1 MSSLA
6 DILKGNGFDVG
17 DEFASNTDEYNRLMD
32 SIRKGTGSF
41 QQVYDFTDRTGQA
54 ASNYLKKQCESQLVN
69 GQVPQEVADSVVN
82 PVLQSVSQVSSE
94 TANALCSAEN
104 HKKGINVTL
113 QNPPVDKSTANGMS
127 NKLISGP
134 YDQTKWIIG
143 DGPVSNLAMH
153 SVDQTIQANAEF
165 ITKSGRR
172 ARIRRRSEA
181 NCCDWCE
188 NLAGEWDYGEEP
200 KDVYRRHNNCRCVV
214 EYIVDGKAQN
224 VWNKSDVHPDKYI
237 HGDSNSNDNDDNSD
251 SEVIDVKDEYLKS
264 NKPSYPVEIPDGY
277 DNKRVSHE
285 DEKNTAKWLTDL
297 FGGHVSLIR
306 EDFDKKYPDFLW
318 EGKYWDLKTPIKLGK
333 YNIQKLL
340 ETAKVQILEKPG
352 GVIIE
357 ISKIKESDSKIIDSI
372 KNAIIQKNYEYD
384 VIVKKVDSLI
394 GVYRKK
400 RH

>member
-6 DILKGNGFDVG
+6 DILKGNGLDVG

-32 SIRKGTGSF
+32 SISKGTGSF

-134 YDQTKWIIG
+134 YDQIKWIIG

-224 VWNKSDVHPDKYI
+224 VWDKSDIHPDQRVHEISFEKPKDTAI
-237 HGDSNSNDNDDNSD
+237 LDLIEKG
-251 SEVIDVKDEYLKS
+251 VVKDEINVNLQSQHCSDTRNTDSTKS
-264 NKPSYPVEIPDGY
+264 YIYGDMQ
-277 DNKRVSHE
+277 
-285 DEKNTAKWLTDL
+285 TAKELYNDYRGTGVPVCDRN
-297 FGGHVSLIR
+297 G
-306 EDFDKKYPDFLW
+306 
-318 EGKYWDLKTPIKLGK
+318 
-333 YNIQKLL
+333 NIQL
-340 ETAKVQILEKPG
+340 
-352 GVIIE
+352 
-357 ISKIKESDSKIIDSI
+357 KERVECDH
-372 KNAIIQKNYEYD
+372 
-384 VIVKKVDSLI
+384 IV
-394 GVYRKK
+394 GVYYDGDTHSFIETNNLMIIFSKTGSHLYPR
-400 RH
+400 RN